1 MRDEIAMADVYLLAA
16 PWAAG
21 LVQAAVALLLF
32 PLKQTPG
39 WRQVTPGVSYWAA
52 MIFALALAGL
62 IGWVW
67 MFVGSSRPDGAT
79 QMRIAWW
86 LAFLFGCGA
95 AVMGWIILSL
105 HRLKIEWRGETLRWA
120 GQAAVPMRDLESLTP
135 TAFGGTRLRFRSGA
149 RLTVDGG
156 ASGASA
162 LIEKIEDVNG
172 LAPADRLREH

>member
-39 WRQVTPGVSYWAA
+39 WRQVAPGVSYWAA
-52 MIFALALAGL
+52 MIFALVLSGL

-105 HRLKIEWRGETLRWA
+105 LRLKIEWRGETLRWS
-120 GQAAVPMRDLESLTP
+120 GQTAVPMRDLESLTT
-135 TAFGGTRLRFRSGA
+135 TAFGGTRLRFRNGA
-149 RLTVDGG
+149 HLTVDGG

-172 LAPADRLREH
+172 LTPADRPPEH

>member
-1 MRDEIAMADVYLLAA
+1 MRDDIDMADVYLLAA
-16 PWAAG
+16 PWTVG
-21 LVQAAVALLLF
+21 LVLAAVALLLF

-95 AVMGWIILSL
+95 AVMGWLILSL
-105 HRLKIEWRGETLRWA
+105 HRLKIAWRGETLRWS
-120 GQAAVPMRDLESLTP
+120 GQAAVPMRDLESLSTKM
-135 TAFGGTRLRFRSGA
+135 FGGTRLRFHNGA
-149 RLTVDGG
+149 HLTVDGG
-156 ASGASA
+156 AYGASA

-172 LAPADRLREH
+172 LAPSDRPPEH